1 MYIKNR
7 FDLEQIMSFFS
18 FFFKLKYTVFVKV
31 YWGLGNPLKQ
41 IDRVSN
47 IAITYQMIHLMRV
60 VQEYQIEIL
69 ILQQNAI
76 LRSSVLHIHAV
87 NTDETNA
94 LKRVRRSRKS
104 SDEIE
109 QGRNLLRQSDERGSR
124 NITRYNTRYHT
135 TNVHF
140 VGRRLEIVF
149 QVKRY

>member
-31 YWGLGNPLKQ
+31 YWGLGNQLKQ

-109 QGRNLLRQSDERGSR
+109 QGRNLLRQRDERGSR